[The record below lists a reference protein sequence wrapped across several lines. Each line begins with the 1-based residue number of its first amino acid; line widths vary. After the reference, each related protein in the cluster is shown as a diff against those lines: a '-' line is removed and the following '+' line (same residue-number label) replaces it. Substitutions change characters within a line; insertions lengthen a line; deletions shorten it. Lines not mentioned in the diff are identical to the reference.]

1 MAPRM
6 QQRLEFEYQRY
17 EELEENYQAV
27 LEEQN
32 SGKYGPLLDQS
43 EFEEVD
49 VPEEATMR
57 QLIFSNLA
65 HEVEKKAKLSMKDV
79 DEIARQIDNY
89 DRGLDLK
96 VLKKKWYPKVAVE
109 QREKDRAR
117 LMVPDLDAA
126 GRSLKRRINRI

>member
-1 MAPRM
+1 
-6 QQRLEFEYQRY
+6 
-17 EELEENYQAV
+17 
-27 LEEQN
+27 
-32 SGKYGPLLDQS
+32 
-43 EFEEVD
+43 
-49 VPEEATMR
+49 
-57 QLIFSNLA
+57 
-65 HEVEKKAKLSMKDV
+65 MKDV